1 MSCWWKL
8 RKSFFNRG
16 DPYPTPKMPQR
27 LLVKLLRDFNFNK
40 TSLDCIIFH
49 LHYFKRQI
57 IMIVAKRYVKH
68 NLQTT
73 IKFLMT

>member
-1 MSCWWKL
+1 MNVLLVEIKEVL
-8 RKSFFNRG
+8 FNRG

-49 LHYFKRQI
+49 LHYFKKKNNYDSCQKI
-57 IMIVAKRYVKH
+57 SKA
-68 NLQTT
+68 
-73 IKFLMT
+73 